1 MQIVTLSDPPADALA
16 AIDARMRPR
25 RIAWGAAAAPL
36 VAGVLAF
43 AIRQEAVGALLLII
57 GMVALIGL
65 WLYGQ
70 LGGERRAH
78 LEAGHAGEEAVRCT
92 LAGLDDR
99 YYLLN
104 GVTVL
109 GERMEIDH
117 LLAGPRGLFV
127 LETKAHGGTIVYG
140 DGRWWRLQAGARGVL
155 QRRQIGNPSAQ
166 AQRNAR
172 LLRRYL
178 AAHLG
183 ARAKA
188 VPLVPIVVFTHPHAM
203 LDADEAPIPVVHLRQ
218 LPALLQIYSDDR
230 LDAADVTCVVNLLT
244 SPSPSTDHAG
254 AAQ

>member
-1 MQIVTLSDPPADALA
+1 MQNVTLSDPPADALA
-16 AIDARMRPR
+16 AIKARLRPR
-25 RIAWGAAAAPL
+25 RIAWYAAAAPL

-43 AIRQEAVGALLLII
+43 AVGQDGVGALLLII
-57 GMVALIGL
+57 GMAALLGL
-65 WLYGQ
+65 WLYCQ
-70 LGGERRAH
+70 LGGERRAQ
-78 LEAGHAGEEAVRCT
+78 LEAGRAGEEAVRCA

-104 GVTVL
+104 GVTVP

-140 DGRWWRLQAGARGVL
+140 DGEWWRLQAGAHGVL

-166 AQRNAR
+166 ATCNAR

-183 ARAKA
+183 ARAHA
-188 VPLVPIVVFTHPHAM
+188 LPLVPIVVFTHPHAM
-203 LDADEAPIPVVHLRQ
+203 LDADDAPLPVVHLRQ

-230 LDAADVTCVVNLLT
+230 LDSADVTRVVNLLT
-244 SPSPSTDHAG
+244 CPRPSNNHVGTVP
-254 AAQ
+254 

>member
-1 MQIVTLSDPPADALA
+1 MQSVALSDPPADALA

-25 RIAWGAAAAPL
+25 RIAWGAAVAPL
-36 VAGVLAF
+36 VAAVLAF
-43 AIRQEAVGALLLII
+43 ALRQEAVGALLLLI
-57 GMVALIGL
+57 GLAALIGL

-70 LGGERRAH
+70 LGGDRRAP
-78 LEAGHAGEEAVRCT
+78 LEAGRAGEEAVRCA

-104 GVTVL
+104 GVTVP

-140 DGRWWRLQAGARGVL
+140 DGRWWRIQAGAHGLL

-183 ARAKA
+183 ARATA
-188 VPLVPIVVFTHPHAM
+188 LPLVPIVVFTHPHAT
-203 LDADEAPIPVVHLRQ
+203 LDADDAPIPVVRLSQ

-244 SPSPSTDHAG
+244 SPRPSNDHR
-254 AAQ
+254 